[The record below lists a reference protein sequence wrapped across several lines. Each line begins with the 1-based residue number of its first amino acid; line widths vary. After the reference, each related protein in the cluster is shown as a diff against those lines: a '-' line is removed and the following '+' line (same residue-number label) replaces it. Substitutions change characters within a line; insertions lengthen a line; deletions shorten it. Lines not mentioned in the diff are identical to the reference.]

1 MQDLISYFASLSL
14 RTVNICIFSPTV
26 QKTSA
31 HVFIQKFKITI
42 VISPLPLLVWLLINV
57 RGKQNKPKEH
67 HFHNNFND
75 SIKLSYVEILVV

>member
-1 MQDLISYFASLSL
+1 MQDFISYFAFLSL
-14 RTVNICIFSPTV
+14 RTVNICIFCRTV

-31 HVFIQKFKITI
+31 HIFIQKFKIMI
-42 VISPLPLLVWLLINV
+42 VISPLPLLVWLLINM